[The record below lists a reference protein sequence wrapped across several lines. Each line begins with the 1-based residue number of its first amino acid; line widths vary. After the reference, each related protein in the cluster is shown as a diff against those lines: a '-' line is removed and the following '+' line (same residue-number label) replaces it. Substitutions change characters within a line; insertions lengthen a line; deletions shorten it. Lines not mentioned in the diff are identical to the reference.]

1 MATITKQFDMAFY
14 KKVYEA
20 IEDAKSRVEEEIYD
34 SNPFFFH
41 LEVGTYDV
49 ELEAWFH
56 IDMRDDSFDHAFGTE
71 RCEPYPVLE
80 NLEHISKVKVY
91 DENDNE
97 VQGFS
102 VDMFWSQFDID
113 YFSPK
118 HLHKGD
124 KVILHRYSTP
134 EETCSFVSYNT
145 MLCEFKVMRDDG
157 TVLIVVNKEIR
168 KVSD

>member
-1 MATITKQFDMAFY
+1 MKEITKQFDMAFY

-20 IEDAKSRVEEEIYD
+20 IDDAKSRVEEEIYEG
-34 SNPFFFH
+34 NPFFLH
-41 LEVGTYDV
+41 LEVGSYDV

-80 NLEHISKVKVY
+80 NLEDISKVKVY

-102 VDMFWSQFDID
+102 VNMFWSQFDIEK
-113 YFSPK
+113 FSPK
-118 HLHKGD
+118 HLHNGD
-124 KVILHRYSTP
+124 KVILNRYSTP
-134 EETCSFVSYNT
+134 EETGTFVNYNT
-145 MLCEFKVMRDDG
+145 MLCKFKVARDDG
-157 TVLIVVNKEIR
+157 MVLIVDNKEIR
-168 KVSD
+168 KAY